1 MASGASGEVVHC
13 PNCKEDVPKTLY
25 CLNCG
30 FPLYKEEQVKEE
42 KPTLEATEEKKPE
55 VKAEPVAPS
64 EDAVILVDDELG
76 EEKPRPEPTVAMA
89 PEPAPEMK
97 PAAPAVAEQPVEQV
111 EPVTPPI
118 IVEVKPLDPP
128 AEAKEVEAPKP
139 EETVAPVAEAPPPQ
153 VIEPAP
159 PVASEPLSTPGEAS
173 KVEAVEMVE
182 EYQEEAVKKGYV
194 PDPLSKDL
202 MENLSKS
209 ISLRLKLVKLYR
221 EGVMKEETF
230 TKLFDEYLTEGRVWS
245 TRRDEMLA
253 KLSGEV
259 EEMEDSYVNAASA
272 LEFLEIKKSI
282 GDISDDE
289 YAAKSPAYRWD
300 IDHFDFLAGEKRNK
314 IAYLENIGVA
324 LSAEE
329 LKELREFASLQY
341 NTVDAL
347 QMTSE
352 EGLSRVKESLYEA
365 IKTLG

>member
-42 KPTLEATEEKKPE
+42 KPAPEVREEK
-55 VKAEPVAPS
+55 PVAKLEPIAPS
-64 EDAVILVDDELG
+64 DDAVILVDDES
-76 EEKPRPEPTVAMA
+76 EEKPEPKPEPPVVV
-89 PEPAPEMK
+89 PEPAPEAK
-97 PAAPAVAEQPVEQV
+97 SPTPVVVEPPVQEV
-111 EPVTPPI
+111 EPVTPPTV
-118 IVEVKPLDPP
+118 VEVKPVEPP
-128 AEAKEVEAPKP
+128 VEVKEVEVPKP
-139 EETVAPVAEAPPPQ
+139 QEVVAPVIETPPPQ
-153 VIEPAP
+153 IVEEPAP
-159 PVASEPLSTPGEAS
+159 VVTSEPLSTPEEAS
-173 KVEAVEMVE
+173 TIEAVEMVE
-182 EYQEEAVKKGYV
+182 EYQEEAKKGYV

-202 MENLSKS
+202 MENLAKS

-230 TKLFDEYLTEGRVWS
+230 TKLFDGYLAEGSIWS

-259 EEMEDSYVNAASA
+259 EEMEDAYVNSTST
-272 LEFLEIKKSI
+272 LELLEIKKSI
-282 GDISDDE
+282 GDISEDE
-289 YAAKSPAYRWD
+289 YAAKAPAYRWD
-300 IDHFDFLAGEKRNK
+300 IDHFDFLVGEKRNK
-314 IAYLENIGVA
+314 IAYLEDVGVA

-329 LKELREFASLQY
+329 LKELKELASLQY

-352 EGLSRVKESLYEA
+352 EGLTRVKQSLYDA